1 MTLDEIQKLWE
12 EDSSIDPDNLH
23 LESLKIPQLHAK
35 YYQIYNNV
43 FLLRKKSTED
53 YSKLKKERYEYYSGK
68 SSPEVYSEEPFPFKV
83 RDKESM
89 NRYIDSDEKL
99 SSIRLKNE
107 YYDSMLKYLEDIIKT
122 IHNRSFQIKN
132 AIEWQRFQ
140 SGYE

>member
-12 EDSSIDPDNLH
+12 ADSTIDPDNLH

>member
-12 EDSSIDPDNLH
+12 EDSTIDPDNLH

-68 SSPEVYSEEPFPFKV
+68 SSSEVYSEEPFPFKV

-99 SSIRLKNE
+99 STIRLKNE

>member
-1 MTLDEIQKLWE
+1 MTLDEIQRLWE
-12 EDSSIDPDNLH
+12 EDSNIDPDNLH

-35 YYQIYNNV
+35 YYKIYNNTV
-43 FLLRKKSTED
+43 LLKKKSVED

-68 SSPEVYSEEPFPFKV
+68 SSQEVYSEEPFPFKV

-89 NRYIDSDEKL
+89 NRYLDSDEKL
-99 SSIRLKNE
+99 SNIRLKNE
-107 YYDSMLKYLEDIIKT
+107 YYDSILKYLEDIIKT

-140 SGYE
+140 AGYE